1 MMKYVNAQQI
11 LPERLLQEVQQYV
24 QGETLYVPTPT
35 DTKRKWGTVN
45 GGKQLLEE
53 RNEAIRAAFRNGE
66 RIENLAMSYHL
77 ATHTI
82 RKIVYRSR

>member
-1 MMKYVNAQQI
+1 MKYVNAQHI
-11 LPERLLQEVQQYV
+11 LPEHLLREVQQYV

-35 DTKRKWGTVN
+35 HTKRKWGTVN

-66 RIENLAMSYHL
+66 RIDSLAMSYHL

-82 RKIVYRSR
+82 RKIVYRST